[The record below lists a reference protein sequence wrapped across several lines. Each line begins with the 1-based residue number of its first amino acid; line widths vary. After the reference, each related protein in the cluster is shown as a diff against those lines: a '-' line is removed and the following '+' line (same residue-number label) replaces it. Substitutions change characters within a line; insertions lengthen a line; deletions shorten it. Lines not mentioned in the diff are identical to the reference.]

1 MSRLRTLVL
10 VAVALAMAAGAFAAT
25 APKRI
30 TAEGVDGVRLGMT
43 HKKLRAEGLVGRMR
57 GGCPLG
63 GTKTRSARLRRPLRG
78 IVNYTTRKRP
88 RRVRDITIRRGATAR
103 GVGIG
108 DRIRD
113 IRDAFPKARVNRDTE
128 DTFGLTLVKIP
139 RNGGGPMRFGVSTD
153 TKRVTLIGVPY
164 IAFCE

>member
-1 MSRLRTLVL
+1 MTSLRIL
-10 VAVALAMAAGAFAAT
+10 AVALALAVTAAAVAAT

-30 TAEGVDGVRLGMT
+30 TAEGVDGVKLGMK
-43 HKKLRAEGLVGRMR
+43 HKKLRERGLVGRMQ

-63 GTKTRSARLRRPLRG
+63 GPDTRSAKLRRPLRG
-78 IVNYTTRKRP
+78 IVNYTRKRP
-88 RRVRDITIRRGATAR
+88 RRARDITIRGGATAR

-113 IRDAFPKARVNRDTE
+113 IRDAFPKARVNRSTE
-128 DTFGLTLVKIP
+128 DTFGLTLVRVP
-139 RNGGGPMRFGVSTD
+139 RDGGGPMRFGVSTE
-153 TKRVTLIGVPY
+153 TERITLIGVPY